1 MFPWLNEYNLCVLL
15 QNIVLDFRQ
24 TTHSAIGRFHVT
36 TVERSAFTD
45 RG

>member
-1 MFPWLNEYNLCVLL
+1 MLL

-24 TTHSAIGRFHVT
+24 TTRSAIGRFHVT
-36 TVERSAFTD
+36 TFERSAFTD